1 MRCPVCKRN
10 ITAEPCCPRCGAGL
24 EILHRIEQQAAS
36 LMNDAATALRQGD
49 WDTAEK
55 YFRESYLMKNS
66 AESRNGFIFCRSIRR
81 IKADGTKPPR

>member
-10 ITAEPCCPRCGAGL
+10 NAAEPRCPRCGAGL
-24 EILHRIEQQAAS
+24 EILHRIEQQAGS
-36 LMNDAATALRQGD
+36 LMNDAATALRQGN

-66 AESRNGFIFCRSIRR
+66 SESKNGFIFCRSARR
-81 IKADGTKPPR
+81 MKAGGT